1 MQRKPFWELPARSM
15 HLLVISSAELSNK
28 GRDITLVM
36 IRLYYWLFP
45 IPHADKEAME
55 RLIEAEYAKPAS
67 ERVIKGVGGDEDA
80 AIGYTVSR
88 NDVGLW
94 IFEHTVKKA

>member
-1 MQRKPFWELPARSM
+1 M

-36 IRLYYWLFP
+36 IRLYCWLFP

-67 ERVIKGVGGDEDA
+67 ERVIKG
-80 AIGYTVSR
+80 YTIV
-88 NDVGLW
+88 
-94 IFEHTVKKA
+94 